1 MNVKV
6 LCPHGAHSRPAMC
19 ASGRREKDPAR
30 VCSIHETELAQ
41 SIPWLHVKR
50 CRSYVLTLT
59 AHLVNGRYGEELRD
73 LDQPLKIEHDWN
85 LTSKMASFET
95 LIITCKSEHSTR
107 E

>member
-1 MNVKV
+1 MAKEVP
-6 LCPHGAHSRPAMC
+6 LLRTHTHGS
-19 ASGRREKDPAR
+19 D
-30 VCSIHETELAQ
+30 
-41 SIPWLHVKR
+41 
-50 CRSYVLTLT
+50 
-59 AHLVNGRYGEELRD
+59 LVNGRYGEELRD